1 MRLSLRVLFFQCA
14 MLSPSIRVREFAVN
28 DCTPLSVSVAWRD
41 AGAAA
46 DEEAVVLFARGG
58 AIPSIKQIAFS
69 KAGPFSVTAKYAAA
83 RGVFV
88 SLYHTWF
95 FANPQ

>member
-1 MRLSLRVLFFQCA
+1 

-58 AIPSIKQIAFS
+58 AIPSVKQIAFS
-69 KAGPFSVTAKYAAA
+69 KAGPFSVTAKYALAHI
-83 RGVFV
+83 FCTF
-88 SLYHTWF
+88 SLH
-95 FANPQ
+95 AIHVLAKPQ